1 MWPSCWWADWSKF
14 SQHHTR
20 TLWPWLKSFW
30 LAFYCLCSQVLFFLS
45 WLFSLQHSRTYVNQ
59 CSKKIISLIMRIC
72 WEMGWG
78 RTDFWEIP
86 LKAGL
91 WNLQSDQ
98 QRNGFCP
105 AVPSSKFNNC
115 NSEGYLL
122 ACSYWASGI
131 YFCSSVKI
139 NSIFGVFFVFQHSFY
154 FPQLSSFQPVHLWQ
168 IQFLCPQ
175 KRGCL
180 NPVRLFQGFTANGMA
195 TFSLAFVVQPE
206 GVPSS
211 NCLGNPV

>member
-1 MWPSCWWADWSKF
+1 MWTNAVRRSLAW
-14 SQHHTR
+14 
-20 TLWPWLKSFW
+20 LWGYAEKWVGVGQTFEKS
-30 LAFYCLCSQVLFFLS
+30 
-45 WLFSLQHSRTYVNQ
+45 HSRQVFET
-59 CSKKIISLIMRIC
+59 CSLISRKMVSVLQYHHQSSTTVIVKDIFLPVPIEQVEFNFAVLWRS
-72 WEMGWG
+72 
-78 RTDFWEIP
+78 IP
-86 LKAGL
+86 FL
-91 WNLQSDQ
+91 
-98 QRNGFCP
+98 GF
-105 AVPSSKFNNC
+105 
-115 NSEGYLL
+115 
-122 ACSYWASGI
+122 
-131 YFCSSVKI
+131 
-139 NSIFGVFFVFQHSFY
+139 FFVFQHSFY